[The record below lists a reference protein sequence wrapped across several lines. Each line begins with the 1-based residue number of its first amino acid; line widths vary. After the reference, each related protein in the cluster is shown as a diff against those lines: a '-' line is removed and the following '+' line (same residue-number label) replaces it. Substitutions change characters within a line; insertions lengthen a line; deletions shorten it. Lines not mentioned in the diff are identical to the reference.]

1 MDAGRVDYKGATC
14 APRTCRLGKGV
25 TDVDTGHVR
34 YEEVAWTSNIA
45 PRTYLLGDAVI
56 TNIYSSGGPWV
67 GILTG
72 LFEPLD
78 KEVYFK
84 DERVRCTIRWL
95 DAFAGRAKKND
106 ETSLLRRTKIE
117 PVPGE
122 LYMYDISDPFSK
134 PVAHIGGRAFLA
146 TIPEALEELQPAR
159 GISRRRCYP
168 PRSLLLP
175 TSKTAVA
182 HQSASRRRART
193 FAGRTA
199 GRTGV
204 SVGKRR
210 YGGCGSR
217 LGAVEACDGHRVT
230 WSGVHS
236 QLATE

>member
-56 TNIYSSGGPWV
+56 TNIYSSGGSWV

-122 LYMYDISDPFSK
+122 LYMYDISDPFFK

-146 TIPEALEELQPAR
+146 TIPEALEEPAACPR
-159 GISRRRCYP
+159 NFEKAMLSASFATFTDWQDRRCSSV
-168 PRSLLLP
+168 RFSA
-175 TSKTAVA
+175 TSSNV
-182 HQSASRRRART
+182 RRTYCRPDW
-193 FAGRTA
+193 
-199 GRTGV
+199 
-204 SVGKRR
+204 S
-210 YGGCGSR
+210 GCGQAKVWRMRQQAGCSR
-217 LGAVEACDGHRVT
+217 SA
-230 WSGVHS
+230 
-236 QLATE
+236 